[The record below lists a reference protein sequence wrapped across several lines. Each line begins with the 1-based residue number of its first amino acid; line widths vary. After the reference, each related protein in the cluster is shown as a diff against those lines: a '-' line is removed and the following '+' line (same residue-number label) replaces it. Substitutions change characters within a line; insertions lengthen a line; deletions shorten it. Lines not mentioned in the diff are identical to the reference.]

1 MKEKFTATMV
11 FNSDK
16 ELVQGLRDGFD
27 LGEKELMALVIQTAL
42 DHKDTLSTRVANYK
56 EALEAS
62 KAAIAKQKA
71 DEKEQAKIE
80 RAALRE
86 AKKAEKA
93 AEKEKALVAAKK
105 GKKKA

>member
-16 ELVQGLRDGFD
+16 ELVQELRNEFD
-27 LGEKELMALVIQTAL
+27 LAEKELMSLLIQTAL
-42 DHKDTLSTRVANYK
+42 DNKEGLTERVQNYK

-71 DEKEQAKIE
+71 DEKEKAKLE

-93 AEKEKALVAAKK
+93 AEKEQALVAAKK

>member
-16 ELVQGLRDGFD
+16 ELVQELRNEFD
-27 LGEKELMALVIQTAL
+27 LGEKELMALLIQTAL
-42 DHKDTLSTRVANYK
+42 DNKEGLTERVTNFK

-62 KAAIAKQKA
+62 KAVIAKQKA
-71 DEKEQAKIE
+71 DEKEKAKLE
-80 RAALRE
+80 RATLRE

-93 AEKEKALVAAKK
+93 AEKEQALVAAKK

>member
-16 ELVQGLRDGFD
+16 ELVQELRNEFD
-27 LGEKELMALVIQTAL
+27 LGEKELMSLLIQTAL
-42 DHKDTLSTRVANYK
+42 DNKEGLTERVQNYK

-71 DEKEQAKIE
+71 DEKEQAKLE

-93 AEKEKALVAAKK
+93 AEKEQALVAAKK